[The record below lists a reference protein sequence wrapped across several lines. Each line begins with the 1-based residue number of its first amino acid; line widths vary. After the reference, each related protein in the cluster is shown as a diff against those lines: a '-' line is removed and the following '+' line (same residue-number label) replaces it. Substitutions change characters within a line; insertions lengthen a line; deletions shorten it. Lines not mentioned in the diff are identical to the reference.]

1 MSKLSFFFTT
11 LVAAIPA
18 AFLAYLCV
26 MAFLMHADTLPGV
39 LMAVTGL
46 TLLLSVG
53 IVALPV
59 AVLLRKGAPKPA
71 EEEKPAAE
79 PGESEETGWDADE
92 GASGEAADEGDAFAE
107 GGADDLEGFDEE
119 PQGR

>member
-1 MSKLSFFFTT
+1 VTKLSFFFTT

-26 MAFLMHADTLPGV
+26 MAFLMHADTLPGM
-39 LMAVTGL
+39 LMVVAGL

-59 AVLLRKGAPKPA
+59 AVLLRKGSPKLA
-71 EEEKPAAE
+71 EEEKPASEAAE
-79 PGESEETGWDADE
+79 EEEGGWDANE
-92 GASGEAADEGDAFAE
+92 GTTGEAADEGEPFGESDADEFA
-107 GGADDLEGFDEE
+107 GFDEAE
-119 PQGR
+119 DK